1 MSMLDIPK
9 LYMVRLDLNII
20 TFEYPKKIKS
30 SVEKIRTRVLSD
42 LINYSQPYA
51 LVFCLYR

>member
-1 MSMLDIPK
+1 MNMLDIPK

-30 SVEKIRTRVLSD
+30 SAEKIRTRVLID

-51 LVFCLYR
+51 LVFYLYR

>member
-1 MSMLDIPK
+1 MNMLDIPK

>member
-1 MSMLDIPK
+1 MLDIPK
-9 LYMVRLDLNII
+9 LYMVRLDLNTI

-30 SVEKIRTRVLSD
+30 SAEKIRTRVLID

-51 LVFCLYR
+51 SVFYLYH